1 MKTCKIWQHSYVL
14 SPYENIAE
22 MAARLHLWYTLTN
35 MKNTNNK
42 LQIATHTVYS
52 TSFQKKLEYC
62 TAQKQTW
69 FA

>member
-1 MKTCKIWQHSYVL
+1 
-14 SPYENIAE
+14 
-22 MAARLHLWYTLTN
+22 

-62 TAQKQTW
+62 TAQKQT
-69 FA
+69 